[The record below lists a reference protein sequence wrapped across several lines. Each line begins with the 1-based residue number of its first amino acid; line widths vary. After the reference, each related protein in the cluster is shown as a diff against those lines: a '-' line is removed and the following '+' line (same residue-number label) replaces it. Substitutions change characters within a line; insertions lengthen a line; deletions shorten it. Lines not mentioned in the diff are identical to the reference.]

1 MSMRN
6 IKEGR
11 SNRARL
17 AFLGMKD
24 HLEETET
31 NTSRRKKNMNRILT
45 GSFNRRDFLKS
56 TGFLVGTSLTGLG
69 CSQEVLAWGN
79 FEDDRFIQQINEVS
93 LYMTHYAF
101 FEEPDDDIPPA
112 LYFDSLTGQQTGEL
126 ELFPPVGQRS
136 WVHPQND
143 QGGMIVSKMDF
154 YKLNQPY
161 ILGRGNAP
169 DFPKVPLPDQLLGF
183 FQLVLGLPPEVIRTN
198 TRQFLMALGN
208 FSNTALASGNLKN
221 GVFRVTKDIGFV
233 VQLKLGFLFKPPAG
247 VPAPSVGILLDYL
260 KIADLHGFLGQP
272 PPPTGG
278 QERVTYSWRATMEL
292 STENKYIRQT
302 ATEPL
307 PQGDPFDPA
316 LTEIR
321 LEGSRVTDSGHYAI
335 VGSVQEAV
343 FTAPEILLLVI
354 FGTPTL
360 TGIEFA
366 IREEGILTPT

>member
-1 MSMRN
+1 
-6 IKEGR
+6 
-11 SNRARL
+11 
-17 AFLGMKD
+17 
-24 HLEETET
+24 
-31 NTSRRKKNMNRILT
+31 MNRSRT
-45 GSFNRRDFLKS
+45 SSVKRREFLKS
-56 TGFLVGTSLTGLG
+56 TGLVAGASLTGLG
-69 CSQEVLAWGN
+69 LPYKALADDN
-79 FEDDRFIQQINEVS
+79 FDANRFTQQINEVS

-112 LYFDSLTGQQTGEL
+112 LYFDALTGKPTGEL
-126 ELFPPVGQRS
+126 TLVPPVGQRS
-136 WVHPQND
+136 WDHPQND
-143 QGGMIVSKMDF
+143 QGGMIVSRGDF
-154 YKLNQPY
+154 YKPDQPY

-169 DFPKVPLPDQLLGF
+169 DFPRLTLPPQLLLFLQSMG
-183 FQLVLGLPPEVIRTN
+183 VPTEIIEPN

-208 FSNTALASGNLKN
+208 FSNTAPARGNLKN
-221 GVFRVTKDIGFV
+221 GIFRVTKDIGFV
-233 VQLKLGFLFKPPAG
+233 VQLKLGFLFQPPAE
-247 VPAPSVGILLDYL
+247 VPVPSVGILLDYL
-260 KIADLHGFLGQP
+260 KIKDLHGFLGQP

-278 QERVTYSWRATMEL
+278 DERVTYSWRATMEL